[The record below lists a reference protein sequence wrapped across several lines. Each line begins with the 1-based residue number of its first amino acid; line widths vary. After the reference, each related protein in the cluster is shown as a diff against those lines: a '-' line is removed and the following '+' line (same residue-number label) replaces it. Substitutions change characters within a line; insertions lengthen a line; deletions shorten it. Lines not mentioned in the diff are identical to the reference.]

1 MNIDAF
7 VTIFKG
13 ENYDEEMFY
22 DLSINGLVQIRENV
36 WEHEKTRE
44 KYVFTISPFGYVTRV
59 EKLTGNELIKLPNS
73 NMEGSEE
80 EEEKV
85 TKSRIK
91 YKTDFYRV
99 LSLYIEEKLIGP
111 GAFFNAIEKMRKRNP
126 ELYQGFVDSLGIT
139 INNKKWFNW
148 FVENCPKD
156 KNGQFSKLT
165 RYSGK
170 QITLD
175 QASQMLSGND
185 GHYYYLKAYDL
196 AKTHEIEFFISLLN
210 NIVKYIKVFK

>member
-73 NMEGSEE
+73 NTLKPNMYE
-80 EEEKV
+80 
-85 TKSRIK
+85 T
-91 YKTDFYRV
+91 
-99 LSLYIEEKLIGP
+99 
-111 GAFFNAIEKMRKRNP
+111 
-126 ELYQGFVDSLGIT
+126 EL
-139 INNKKWFNW
+139 
-148 FVENCPKD
+148 EN
-156 KNGQFSKLT
+156 
-165 RYSGK
+165 
-170 QITLD
+170 LD
-175 QASQMLSGND
+175 ILCGCQ
-185 GHYYYLKAYDL
+185 
-196 AKTHEIEFFISLLN
+196 LLP
-210 NIVKYIKVFK
+210 